1 MNCFQNYNLA
11 IEWFKLGVELNPNE
25 VQCLIDYLMLIL
37 PYRIET
43 GKYLFKQI
51 K

>member
-25 VQCLIDYLMLIL
+25 VQCLI
-37 PYRIET
+37 
-43 GKYLFKQI
+43 GLFDAYIALQN
-51 K
+51 